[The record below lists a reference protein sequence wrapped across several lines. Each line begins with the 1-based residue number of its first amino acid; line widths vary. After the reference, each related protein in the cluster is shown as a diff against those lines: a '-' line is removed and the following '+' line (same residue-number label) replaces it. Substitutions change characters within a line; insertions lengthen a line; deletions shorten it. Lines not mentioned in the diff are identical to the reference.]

1 MNTGLQEGLSSPLLT
16 VEEAGLYLKIGRSS
30 LYNLMDKGLLTPVN
44 IVPKRVTFLKSDL
57 DAFISSRK
65 AKTTRDV

>member
-1 MNTGLQEGLSSPLLT
+1 MNTGLQEEFASPLLT
-16 VEEAGLYLKIGRSS
+16 VEEAGQYLKIGRSS

-65 AKTTRDV
+65 VRTTRDV

>member
-1 MNTGLQEGLSSPLLT
+1 METGLQEELSSPLLT
-16 VEEAGLYLKIGRSS
+16 VEEASQYLKIGRSS

-57 DAFISSRK
+57 DVFISSRK
-65 AKTTRDV
+65 VRTTRDV